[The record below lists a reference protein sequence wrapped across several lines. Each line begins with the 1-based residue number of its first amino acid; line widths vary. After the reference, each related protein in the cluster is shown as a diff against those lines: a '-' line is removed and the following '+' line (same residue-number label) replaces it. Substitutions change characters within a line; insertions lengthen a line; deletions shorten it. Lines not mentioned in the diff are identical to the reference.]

1 MTSLTASDSPA
12 RTWLGTD
19 SVPLRVELIDDA
31 VADLARHAES
41 GTLKAFF
48 SKLLEI
54 EQKGSGAGEP
64 LGRDL
69 VGWRKITVGNR
80 DWRIV
85 FRVDKQEEVATVCV
99 VGNREDGA
107 CYEEAKKRVD
117 KAQDADAASLAESM
131 MALFGSRKE
140 RKAAQKRQAEAWRN

>member
-1 MTSLTASDSPA
+1 MP
-12 RTWLGTD
+12 
-19 SVPLRVELIDDA
+19 VRVELIDDA
-31 VADLARHAES
+31 IADLAKHAES
-41 GTLKAFF
+41 GKLKSFF
-48 SKLLEI
+48 AKLLEI
-54 EQKGSGAGEP
+54 EQKGSKAGEP

-85 FRVDKQEEVATVCV
+85 FRVEEREEVATVCV
-99 VGNREDGA
+99 IGDREDGA
-107 CYEEAKKRVD
+107 CYEEARKRIDRV
-117 KAQDADAASLAESM
+117 KNTDAASLAESM

>member
-1 MTSLTASDSPA
+1 MP
-12 RTWLGTD
+12 
-19 SVPLRVELIDDA
+19 VRVELIDDA
-31 VADLARHAES
+31 IADLAKHAES
-41 GTLKAFF
+41 GKLKAFF

-85 FRVDKQEEVATVCV
+85 FRVDKREEVATVCV
-99 VGNREDGA
+99 IGDREDGA
-107 CYEEAKKRVD
+107 CYEEAKQRAD
-117 KAQDADAASLAESM
+117 KAKDMDAASLAESM

-140 RKAAQKRQAEAWRN
+140 RKAAQKRHAEAWRN